1 MDGDIISP
9 DVHQEIR
16 DKCEDMAMSFAM
28 GEDCSEE
35 ELKEIISKLEPI
47 LSLLTENIAF
57 DEVIE
62 PIFSLHTMLDSFK
75 ETLGDKQ
82 TEQNTQQ
89 IKKIKDMQE
98 EVAAMAATCKP
109 YSAGGSSKTEDAE
122 EDDEQEEAV
131 KLGDD
136 ELLIYREFVNESF
149 EHLETIEEKILQ
161 MEEEPNN
168 LELTNEVFRPFHSM
182 KGSAGFMGLTQI
194 NMLAHETE
202 TMLDCARKGTLI
214 IRRNAVDVLLEAVDR
229 LKSLVENT
237 SGYIEE
243 GLAPLE
249 ATDIDIYKTIAK
261 VKDIIKNKDV
271 KEQNIGDILI
281 EEGAISTEELE
292 SAVFQQNK
300 RLGEILV
307 EQGAATNRDVKIAVN
322 VQKAQGR
329 RLNEAIKVNVEKL
342 DALMELVGELVISQT
357 LIAQNPSIKTLM
369 SEEVCKEMLN
379 LGKICNGIQENVM
392 LIRMVVL
399 KQTFQKMNRLVRDLS
414 QKTKKDIELVISG
427 ENTEIDKTII
437 DQINDPLVH
446 LIRNSID
453 HGIELPHE
461 REAAGKP
468 RTGTI
473 NLDAFHSC
481 GKVVIEIK
489 DDGNGLKKEKIL
501 KKAIEKGLTEDGANY
516 TEQQIMNFIFSPGFS
531 TVDKATDISGRG
543 VGMDVVKQ
551 NIEGLGGDVSVSSV
565 EGRGSVFTIKLPL
578 TTAIVDGM
586 VVKVDNEKYI
596 IPTIAIRETISPK
609 ESDVN
614 SVHGV
619 GEMVRV
625 RKEVIPIVR
634 LHKVLGTGSAGRAPW
649 KSLLIIVENNGKKN
663 AIMVDDLLGQQQVVI
678 KSLGKKL
685 SNVKGV
691 SGASILG
698 DGKIGLILD
707 IPSIISLM

>member
-1 MDGDIISP
+1 MDGDIINP
-9 DVHQEIR
+9 EIQQEIQDR
-16 DKCEDMAMSFAM
+16 CEDMAMSLAM
-28 GEDCSEE
+28 GEDCGEE
-35 ELKEIISKLEPI
+35 ALNEIISKLENVLPLI
-47 LSLLTENIAF
+47 TKNIVF
-57 DEVIE
+57 DDIRE
-62 PIFSLHTMLDSFK
+62 PIFSLQRMFDSFK
-75 ETLGDKQ
+75 NILCENE
-82 TEQNTQQ
+82 TEQNAGQTKR
-89 IKKIKDMQE
+89 IMDMQKE
-98 EVAAMAATCKP
+98 IAAMAATCEP
-109 YSAGGSSKTEDAE
+109 YSTDDSAKTEDAE
-122 EDDEQEEAV
+122 ECEQQAV

-136 ELLIYREFVNESF
+136 ELLIYGEFVNESF

-168 LELTNEVFRPFHSM
+168 SELTNDVFRPFHSM

-202 TMLDCARKGTLI
+202 TMLDCARKKTLI
-214 IRRNAVDVLLEAVDR
+214 IRKNSVDVLLEAVDL
-229 LKSLVENT
+229 LKSLVEHT
-237 SGYIEE
+237 SGYIEK
-243 GLAPLE
+243 GLSPLE
-249 ATDIDIYKTIAK
+249 ATDIDIDKTIAK
-261 VKDIIKNKDV
+261 VREIVKNKGI

-281 EEGAISTEELE
+281 EEGSITTEELD
-292 SAVFQQNK
+292 SAVSQQNR

-307 EQGAATNRDVKIAVN
+307 EQGAATKRDVKIAVN

-329 RLNEAIKVNVEKL
+329 RLNDAIKVNVEKL
-342 DALMELVGELVISQT
+342 DALIELVGELVISQT
-357 LIAQNPSIKTLM
+357 LIAQNPSINELM
-369 SEEVCKEMLN
+369 SEEVYKEMLN

-414 QKTKKDIELVISG
+414 QKTNKEIELVISG

-453 HGIELPHE
+453 HGIELPKE
-461 REAAGKP
+461 REAMGKP
-468 RTGTI
+468 KTGTI

-489 DDGNGLKKEKIL
+489 DDGYGLKKEKIL
-501 KKAIEKGLTEDGANY
+501 KKAIEKGLAEEGVNY
-516 TEQQIMNFIFSPGFS
+516 TEQQIMNFIFNPGFS
-531 TVDKATDISGRG
+531 TVDKTTDISGRG

-565 EGRGSVFTIKLPL
+565 EGKGSVFTIKLPL

-609 ESDVN
+609 ESDINTVR
-614 SVHGV
+614 GE

-625 RKEVIPIVR
+625 RGEVIPIVR
-634 LHKVLGTGSAGRAPW
+634 LHKVLGTGSEGLAPW
-649 KSLLIIVENNGKKN
+649 DSLLIIVENSGKKN